1 MAFNDTDINICSRAL
16 NAIGAESIS
25 SFSEGT
31 TEAKVANNKYQTCK
45 QKLLAIYPW
54 TFNRI
59 EAYIP
64 KITTNEHYAFKNIF
78 EKPKDFLTAR
88 YLREN
93 NQKIDFIFVK
103 GKINTDA
110 EKPILVYSA
119 DCSESDMPPYFVSLL
134 IDLCARDFLIPV
146 TGKNDDYAQFDKI
159 YQNSLIE
166 ARHVDAKSKS
176 PSVIDTS
183 LLIGVR

>member
-119 DCSESDMPPYFVSLL
+119 DCSESDS
-134 IDLCARDFLIPV
+134 
-146 TGKNDDYAQFDKI
+146 KNDDYAQFDKI